1 MADDPLL
8 DDDDDGGGDGQEW
21 LATFADMSTLLL
33 CFFVLLLSM
42 STMDTKK
49 FKESFSS
56 VRDTFGGDA
65 QKAIQQT
72 SMVNSD
78 ISTGQTEDKIRS
90 RKDILEEQKKIFH
103 EIRTLMATQGLEK
116 VVSAVLDE
124 GTITL
129 RLPAEALF
137 EPSSERLTPRG
148 ADVLKRM
155 LPILIKAREQD
166 IDIRGYT
173 DDSDIP
179 STARFKDNW
188 ELSALRA
195 VNVLRNLLAGGI
207 EPTRVTA
214 TGLGD
219 MNPLAPNT
227 TPENRAMNRRVE
239 FILERRVINED

>member
-1 MADDPLL
+1 MPNDPMQ
-8 DDDDDGGGDGQEW
+8 DDDDDDSGGGEEW

-42 STMDTKK
+42 STMDKQK
-49 FKESFSS
+49 FSESFSS
-56 VRDTFGGDA
+56 VRDSFGGNA
-65 QKAIQQT
+65 QKAIQDNNAT
-72 SMVNSD
+72 TAVD
-78 ISTGQTEDKIRS
+78 QTEEKIRS
-90 RKDILEEQKKIFH
+90 RKDLLEEQKKTFH
-103 EIRTLMATQGLEK
+103 ELRTLMTTQGLEN
-116 VVSAVLDE
+116 VMSAVLDE
-124 GTITL
+124 GIITL

-137 EPSSERLTPRG
+137 EPSSERLTPNG
-148 ADVLKRM
+148 VAVLKGLRTM
-155 LPILIKAREQD
+155 LIKVREQD

-173 DDSDIP
+173 DDSPIP

-195 VNVLRNLLAGGI
+195 VNVLRDLLAGGI
-207 EPTRVTA
+207 EAFRVTA

-239 FILERRVINED
+239 FILERRVTNED

>member
-1 MADDPLL
+1 MPNDPMQE
-8 DDDDDGGGDGQEW
+8 DDDDSGDGQEW

-42 STMDTKK
+42 STVDAKK
-49 FKESFSS
+49 FKESFAS
-56 VRDTFGGDA
+56 VRDAFGGDA
-65 QKAIQQT
+65 QEAIQSTNTSKAIEEIEEK
-72 SMVNSD
+72 V
-78 ISTGQTEDKIRS
+78 RS
-90 RKDILEEQKKIFH
+90 RKDMLDEQKQTFH
-103 EIRTLMATQGLEK
+103 EIRTLMTTQGLEN
-116 VVSAVLDE
+116 VMAAVLDE

-137 EPSSERLTPRG
+137 EPSSERLTPQG
-148 ADVLKRM
+148 VNVLKELRAM
-155 LPILIKAREQD
+155 FIKSREQH

-173 DDSDIP
+173 DDSPIP
-179 STARFKDNW
+179 PTARFKDNW

-195 VNVLRNLLAGGI
+195 VNVLRDLLSGGV
-207 EPTRVTA
+207 EAHRVTA

-239 FILERRVINED
+239 FVLERRITKED